1 MAFSLKNG
9 RAFALCAAAAFT
21 ILAMA
26 PAPRAD
32 AQAKPLKIGA
42 MMPLSGAF
50 AALGQYTREGL
61 ELYLKE
67 HNDELGGRKVEV
79 VWADDTNSPQT
90 GLTQLRKLVEQDHV
104 DMLFGPVAANVGA
117 AIVPYVDSHKLPTVF
132 PIVSDDDLTQR
143 SPSDYIVRTGWTS
156 SQTTHVLGDYAY
168 KTLAYRKV
176 ATIAYDFNFGWQSIG
191 GFVASFQADG
201 GKITKQL
208 WTPIVTTD
216 FSPYLSALPRDV
228 DAIMC
233 SFSGQTAINFMHQY
247 REFGLKLPLI
257 CQGNATDESFLEQEG
272 PQAAG
277 IISALHYSAA
287 LDTPANRSF
296 VARYTKAY
304 GHGPS
309 YYGEGGYDAAQI
321 LDRGLSAMRGETAD
335 AAALIK
341 ALRKVALKDAARGP
355 IAMDSYGNPI
365 ENVYIRRVDERAGKL
380 QNTVIKTYPNVSQF
394 WTFSPQQF
402 LTHPVYSRTYPP
414 CNACSS

>member
-1 MAFSLKNG
+1 MANYPFRRTLT
-9 RAFALCAAAAFT
+9 FVLALVFLALAAT
-21 ILAMA
+21 PVQ
-26 PAPRAD
+26 PAR
-32 AQAKPLKIGA
+32 AQAKPLKLGA

-79 VWADDTNSPQT
+79 VWADDTNSPQV
-90 GLTQLRKLVEQDHV
+90 GLTQLRKLVEQDHI

-117 AIVPYVDSHKLPTVF
+117 AIVPYIDSHKVPTVF

-143 SPSDYIVRTGWTS
+143 MPSDYIVRTGWTS
-156 SQTTHVLGDYAY
+156 SQTTQVLGDYAY
-168 KTLAYRKV
+168 KTLNFRKV

-201 GKITKQL
+201 GKVTKQI

-247 REFGLKLPLI
+247 REFGMKVPLI

-272 PQAAG
+272 PQALG
-277 IISALHYSAA
+277 IITALHYSAA
-287 LDTPANRSF
+287 LDTPVNRAF
-296 VARYTKAY
+296 VARYVKAY
-304 GHGPS
+304 GHVPS
-309 YYGEGGYDAAQI
+309 YYAEGGYDGAEF
-321 LDRGLSAMRGETAD
+321 LDRGLSAMHGDTSD
-335 AAALIK
+335 AVALIK
-341 ALRKVALKDAARGP
+341 GLRKVSIKDAARGP
-355 IAMDSYGNPI
+355 ISMDSYGNPI
-365 ENVYIRRVDERAGKL
+365 ENVYIRKVEDHGGKL

-394 WTFSPQQF
+394 WTFNPQKF
-402 LTHPVYSRTYPP
+402 LAHPVYSRTYPV
-414 CNACSS
+414 CNACSN